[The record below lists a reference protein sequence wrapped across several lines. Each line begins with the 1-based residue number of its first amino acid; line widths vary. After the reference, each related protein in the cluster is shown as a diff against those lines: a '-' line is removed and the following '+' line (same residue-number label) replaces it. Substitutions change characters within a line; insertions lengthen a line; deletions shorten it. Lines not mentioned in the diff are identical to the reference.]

1 MATVPTVRT
10 LGVAIRDARRGAGL
24 TQQQLADRS
33 GVTRQWVIQLEL
45 GKANPTFEN
54 LRAVCDVLDLTM
66 HLHPSKVDAAG
77 TLAGEPLG
85 AALEDVDLD
94 EIIERHTRRRTDLR
108 TLD

>member
-1 MATVPTVRT
+1 MVAVPTARI
-10 LGVAIRDARRGAGL
+10 LGAAIHQARRDAGL